1 MNDQI
6 ISIADKRLLRLGA
19 FAKSMGLHVRT
30 IQLWAKRHGMPVI
43 RIGNQM
49 LLDLDDIPDWLS
61 RHKLKPK

>member
-1 MNDQI
+1 MYDQI
-6 ISIADKRLLRLGA
+6 ISIADKRLLRLDA

-30 IQLWAKRHGMPVI
+30 IQLWAKRHDMPVI

-61 RHKLKPK
+61 RHKLKPR